1 MVESLK
7 HIAIIM
13 DGNGRWAQKRL
24 LPRSAGHKKGAE
36 NVKIIAKAA
45 NKLGV
50 KYLTLYAFSTENWN
64 RPKDEVDTLMS
75 LLREYLHSDFQE
87 LHENNVRILF
97 IGERYMLDDD
107 IVKAMEN
114 LEKQTAQNT
123 GLTLCFAIS
132 YGARQEM
139 LQAVKNLA
147 CLLKKGD
154 ISESDV
160 DIQTFSDMLYTKNIP
175 DPDVL
180 IRTGGEFRISNFL
193 LWQLAYTE
201 LFFSQTQWPD
211 FDEKELESIVTQ
223 FKSRERRYG
232 KI

>member
-1 MVESLK
+1 
-7 HIAIIM
+7 M

>member
-1 MVESLK
+1 MAESLK

-36 NVKIIAKAA
+36 NVKVIAKAA
-45 NKLGV
+45 NKLGL

-87 LHENNVRILF
+87 LHKNNVRILF
-97 IGERYMLDDD
+97 IGERHMLDDD

-147 CLLKKGD
+147 RLLKKGD

>member
-1 MVESLK
+1 
-7 HIAIIM
+7 M

-36 NVKIIAKAA
+36 NVKVIAKAA
-45 NKLGV
+45 NKLGL

-87 LHENNVRILF
+87 LHKNNVRILF
-97 IGERYMLDDD
+97 IGERHMLDDD

-147 CLLKKGD
+147 RLLKKGD

-175 DPDVL
+175 DPDIL

-223 FKSRERRYG
+223 FTSRERRYG

>member
-1 MVESLK
+1 MAESLK

-97 IGERYMLDDD
+97 IGESYMLDDD

>member
-1 MVESLK
+1 MAESLK

-36 NVKIIAKAA
+36 NVKVIAKAA
-45 NKLGV
+45 NKLGL

-87 LHENNVRILF
+87 LHKNNVRILF
-97 IGERYMLDDD
+97 IGERHMLDDD

-147 CLLKKGD
+147 RLLKKGD

-175 DPDVL
+175 DPDIL

-223 FKSRERRYG
+223 FTSRERRYG

>member
-1 MVESLK
+1 MAESLK

-36 NVKIIAKAA
+36 NVKVIAKAA

-175 DPDVL
+175 DPDIL

>member
-1 MVESLK
+1 
-7 HIAIIM
+7 
-13 DGNGRWAQKRL
+13 
-24 LPRSAGHKKGAE
+24 
-36 NVKIIAKAA
+36 
-45 NKLGV
+45 
-50 KYLTLYAFSTENWN
+50 
-64 RPKDEVDTLMS
+64 
-75 LLREYLHSDFQE
+75 
-87 LHENNVRILF
+87 
-97 IGERYMLDDD
+97 MLDDD